1 MISVCLTKF
10 TNDPW
15 SNVIIK
21 EFYKTLSNKKNVC
34 KVKEIFGYS
43 QKKIFPFCRKLVD
56 MGASAIYPRKKFRR
70 YLFIF
75 QPI

>member
-43 QKKIFPFCRKLVD
+43 QKKYDVIILIGIRSVLKRQLDV
-56 MGASAIYPRKKFRR
+56 ITVNE
-70 YLFIF
+70 
-75 QPI
+75 